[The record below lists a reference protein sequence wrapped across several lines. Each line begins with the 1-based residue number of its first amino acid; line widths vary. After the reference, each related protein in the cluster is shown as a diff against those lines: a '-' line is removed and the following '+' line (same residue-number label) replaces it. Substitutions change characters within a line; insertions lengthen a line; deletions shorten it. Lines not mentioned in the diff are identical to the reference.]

1 GGHWPLTAR
10 AACSHFVLNQKT
22 TPSLGVRLLADLR
35 TLFTTAGTDRMHSA
49 EIVTRLR
56 AIEDAPWAD
65 LNGKPLDSRRLAQEL
80 SPYQVTPLTLKHNG
94 INAKGYVTHPTHT
107 QVEQVGLA
115 DAWARYLPAQETGGR
130 K

>member
-1 GGHWPLTAR
+1 
-10 AACSHFVLNQKT
+10 VLNQKT

-35 TLFTTAGTDRMHSA
+35 SVFTTAGTDRMHSA
-49 EIVTRLR
+49 EIVARLR
-56 AIEDAPWAD
+56 AIEDAPWTD

-80 SPYQVTPLTLKHNG
+80 NPYQVAPLTFKHNG
-94 INAKGYVTHPTHT
+94 TNAKGYVTHATVK

-115 DAWARYLPAQETGGR
+115 DAWARYLPALTSCAETSEGE